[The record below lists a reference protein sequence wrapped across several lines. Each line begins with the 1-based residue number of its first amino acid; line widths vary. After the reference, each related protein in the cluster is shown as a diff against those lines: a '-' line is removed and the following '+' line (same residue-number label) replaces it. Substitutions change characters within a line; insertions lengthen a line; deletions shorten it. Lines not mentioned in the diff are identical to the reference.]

1 MKIVKH
7 YFTDNKAFFASVEN
21 ELADLREQLTEEERE
36 TVKEEVKK
44 GFDETVASVV
54 QQRIDHPRVIN
65 QDKRQAFEELARQ
78 ALDFA
83 KFMNLDIEVDFD
95 AGLSGIISME
105 SDFIMSGDTW
115 QKNIREF
122 IPRLMTESE
131 EYCISKSQDGASF
144 IMRFTFPYYD
154 EL

>member
-54 QQRIDHPRVIN
+54 QQRIDHPRVVN
-65 QDKRQAFEELARQ
+65 QEK
-78 ALDFA
+78 
-83 KFMNLDIEVDFD
+83 KFR
-95 AGLSGIISME
+95 GKQG
-105 SDFIMSGDTW
+105 
-115 QKNIREF
+115 
-122 IPRLMTESE
+122 
-131 EYCISKSQDGASF
+131 
-144 IMRFTFPYYD
+144 
-154 EL
+154 